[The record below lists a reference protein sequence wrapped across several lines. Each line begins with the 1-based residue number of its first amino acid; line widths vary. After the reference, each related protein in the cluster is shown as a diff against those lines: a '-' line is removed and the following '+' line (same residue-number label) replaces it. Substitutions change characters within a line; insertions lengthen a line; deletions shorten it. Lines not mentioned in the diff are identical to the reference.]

1 MAILLRAML
10 TDELAF
16 IAENSNARVITED
29 NGRESLRMSVR
40 ATQLAMS
47 ATPL

>member
-1 MAILLRAML
+1 ML
-10 TDELAF
+10 TDELGF
-16 IAENSNARVITED
+16 IAENSHSRVTTED
-29 NGRESLRMSVR
+29 DVRESLRMSVR